1 MFCRWHDATYIE
13 NTKTQTKQLLELIN
27 EFSEAAGYK
36 VNMQKPVAFLYTNN
50 KIPQREIKKNIIY
63 TMASKR
69 TKYWETNLT
78 KEGERAVFGKL

>member
-1 MFCRWHDATYIE
+1 
-13 NTKTQTKQLLELIN
+13 
-27 EFSEAAGYK
+27 
-36 VNMQKPVAFLYTNN
+36 MQKPVAFLYTNN